1 MWNLVKDKIN
11 FIIDV
16 QAGKIFN
23 PSGNPT
29 YVNDRFFLYNT
40 QGYHS
45 IGHSEPSL
53 KPLSKNENKKEEE
66 KKRE

>member
-1 MWNLVKDKIN
+1 MAKTDIEIK
-11 FIIDV
+11 
-16 QAGKIFN
+16 
-23 PSGNPT
+23 
-29 YVNDRFFLYNT
+29 RFFLYNT

-53 KPLSKNENKKEEE
+53 KPLSKNENKKDEE